1 MKILIADDDYAFR
14 TMLANLLRKLGH
26 ETVEAL
32 DGQEA
37 CDIMRQEDAPH
48 LAILDWMMPVMEGP
62 EVVRQIRR
70 IETETPPYII
80 MLTGK
85 SGKKELV
92 AGLDAGAD
100 DYLSKP
106 FNHEELRT
114 RIEVGRRIVEIQA
127 SLVKSRQAMEHQ
139 ANHDPLT
146 GMLNRRAILEQLR
159 KELARSYSNTELLAV
174 GMCDIDSFKLINDT
188 YGHQTGDDVLCAFAR
203 ILKESIREYDSAGRI
218 GGEEF
223 LVIMPMKPG
232 AHYPSACEQ
241 LCSRVADSK
250 NSTRPQVLSITISI
264 GFIQATAGSKV
275 DEILEKTDKAMYL
288 AKQGGRNRAVEYT
301 PDGN

>member
-14 TMLANLLRKLGH
+14 TMLAALLRKLGH

-32 DGQEA
+32 DGKEA
-37 CDIMRQEDAPH
+37 CEIMLLEDAPH

-62 EVVRQIRR
+62 EVVKQIRK

-85 SGKKELV
+85 SSKKELV

-106 FNHEELRT
+106 FNREELRT

-127 SLVKSRQAMEHQ
+127 SLVKSRKVMEHQ

-159 KELARSYSNTELLAV
+159 KELARSYSNAELLTV
-174 GMCDIDSFKLINDT
+174 GMCDIDLFKQINDT
-188 YGHQTGDDVLCAFAR
+188 YGHQTGDDILCDFAR

-223 LVIMPMKPG
+223 LLIMPMKPG
-232 AHYPSACEQ
+232 AHYPAAYEK
-241 LCSRVADSK
+241 LCRRIADSK
-250 NSTRPQVLSITISI
+250 IATRTEVLSITISI
-264 GFIQATAGSKV
+264 GFVRATAASTV

-288 AKQGGRNRAVEYT
+288 AKQGGRNRAVEYD
-301 PDGN
+301 PGKC